1 MRLARAGGG
10 ILTDLA
16 HFTIGFLSCYLPFLI
31 PIFFIYQVFERE
43 RGVEKVC
50 DYLEFLLGFLFG
62 LGVRNL

>member
-1 MRLARAGGG
+1 
-10 ILTDLA
+10 
-16 HFTIGFLSCYLPFLI
+16 LSCYLPFLI
-31 PIFFIYQVFERE
+31 PIFFAYQVFERE